1 VEGAQRLS
9 PGLFAFWSVEMNYQ
23 VQVYE
28 IARDAKPDERPRALE
43 RFAVG
48 ADTAEGARRAVLD
61 RLASEGR
68 VVRSLSFL
76 KDGGLA
82 AVVNPPATTPAA
94 PPSKKN
100 GAR

>member
-1 VEGAQRLS
+1 
-9 PGLFAFWSVEMNYQ
+9 MNYQ
-23 VQVYE
+23 VQVFE

-48 ADTAEGARRAVLD
+48 ADTVEAARRATLA

-68 VVRSLSFL
+68 TVRSLSFL

-82 AVVNPPATTPAA
+82 AVVNPPATATPTPA
-94 PPSKKN
+94 PKK